1 MDKERQIRYNYLP
14 SSESPGATD
23 WFFLIINQNREIREH
38 EQKIYDLLCPIFNS
52 TKGTQGIVRGNDLR
66 YKLLCFSSYKS
77 TELKE
82 LRRLYKRVVKDNH
95 LYNRQTINGLENY
108 LADHLEK

>member
-1 MDKERQIRYNYLP
+1 MDKERQIRYNYFP
-14 SSESPGATD
+14 SLEYPGATD

-38 EQKIYDLLCPIFNS
+38 EQKIYDLLHPIFNP
-52 TKGTQGIVRGNDLR
+52 TKGTQGIIKGNDLR

-77 TELKE
+77 VELGD
-82 LRRLYKRVVKDNH
+82 LRRLYKRVVKENH
-95 LYNRQTINGLENY
+95 LYHRQTINGLENY